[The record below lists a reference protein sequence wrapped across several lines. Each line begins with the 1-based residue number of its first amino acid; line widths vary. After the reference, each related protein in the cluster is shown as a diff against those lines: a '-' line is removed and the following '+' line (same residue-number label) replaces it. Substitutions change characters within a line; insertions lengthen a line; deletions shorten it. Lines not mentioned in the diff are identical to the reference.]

1 MALKGVFMSLPRTL
15 SYFGPEEYLAFER
28 GTDARHEYL
37 DGHVYAL
44 AGESNEHS
52 RICVNVAGE
61 LRARLKG
68 RPYEVLSPNMKVVT
82 SPSGLFSYPDVVV
95 VCGEPRFYDERRDI
109 LTNPAVVFEVLSPST
124 EAYDRGEKFLRY
136 RTHIETLHEYVL
148 VSQHRPLVEHYVRQP
163 DGSWSYS
170 TAGSLDEAVALISI
184 DCRLPLSEI
193 YDRIVFPAG
202 GRHVSS

>member
-1 MALKGVFMSLPRTL
+1 MSLPRTL
-15 SYFGPEEYLAFER
+15 SHFSPEEYLAFER

-37 DGHVYAL
+37 DGHVYAM
-44 AGESNEHS
+44 AGESIEHS

-68 RPYEVLSPNMKVVT
+68 RPCEVLSPNMKIVT
-82 SPSGLFSYPDVVV
+82 SPTGLFSYPDVVV
-95 VCGEPRFYDERRDI
+95 LCGEPRFYDERRDI
-109 LTNPAVVFEVLSPST
+109 LTNPTVVFEVLSPST

-136 RTHIETLHEYVL
+136 RTQIETLREYVL

-170 TAGSLDEAVALISI
+170 SASSFEEVIDLTAI
-184 DCRLPLSEI
+184 DSQLPLSEI

-202 GRHVSS
+202 TGGPV

>member
-1 MALKGVFMSLPRTL
+1 MSLPRTL
-15 SYFGPEEYLAFER
+15 SHFSPEEYLAFER

-37 DGHVYAL
+37 DGHVYAM
-44 AGESNEHS
+44 AGESIEHS

-68 RPYEVLSPNMKVVT
+68 SPCEVLSPNMKVVT
-82 SPSGLFSYPDVVV
+82 SPTGLFSYPDVVV
-95 VCGEPRFYDERRDI
+95 LCGEPRFYDERRDI
-109 LTNPAVVFEVLSPST
+109 LTNPTVVFEVLSPST

-136 RTHIETLHEYVL
+136 RTQIESLREYVL

-170 TAGSLDEAVALISI
+170 SASDLSEAIDLISI

-193 YDRIVFPAG
+193 YDRIIFPAG
-202 GRHVSS
+202 AGDTAS

>member
-1 MALKGVFMSLPRTL
+1 MSLPRTL
-15 SYFGPEEYLAFER
+15 SHFSPEEYLTFER

-37 DGHVYAL
+37 DGHVYAM
-44 AGESNEHS
+44 AGESIEHS

-68 RPYEVLSPNMKVVT
+68 RPCEVLSPNMKVVT

-95 VCGEPRFYDERRDI
+95 VCGEPQFYDERRDI
-109 LTNPAVVFEVLSPST
+109 LTNPTVVFEVLSPST

-136 RTHIETLHEYVL
+136 RTQIKALREYVL
-148 VSQHRPLVEHYVRQP
+148 VSQHRPLIEHYVRQP

-170 TAGSLDEAVALISI
+170 SAASLDEAIELVSI
-184 DCRLPLSEI
+184 DCRLPLSEV

-202 GRHVSS
+202 AGDVGKF

>member
-1 MALKGVFMSLPRTL
+1 MSLPRTL
-15 SYFGPEEYLAFER
+15 SHFSPEEYLAFER

-37 DGHVYAL
+37 DGHVYAM
-44 AGESNEHS
+44 AGESIEHS

-68 RPYEVLSPNMKVVT
+68 RPCEVLSPNMKVVT
-82 SPSGLFSYPDVVV
+82 SPSGLFSYPDVVIL
-95 VCGEPRFYDERRDI
+95 CGEPRFYDERRDI
-109 LTNPAVVFEVLSPST
+109 LINPTVVFEVLSPST

-136 RTHIETLHEYVL
+136 RTQTESLREYVL

-170 TAGSLDEAVALISI
+170 SAASLDEVIDLVSI

-202 GRHVSS
+202 AGGIGEDRGGG

>member
-1 MALKGVFMSLPRTL
+1 MSLPRTL
-15 SYFGPEEYLAFER
+15 SYFSPEEYLAFER

-37 DGHVYAL
+37 DGHVYAM
-44 AGESNEHS
+44 AGESIEHS

-68 RPYEVLSPNMKVVT
+68 SPCEVLSPNMKVVT
-82 SPSGLFSYPDVVV
+82 SPTGLFSYPDVVV
-95 VCGEPRFYDERRDI
+95 LCGEPRFYDERRDI
-109 LTNPAVVFEVLSPST
+109 LTNPTVVFEVLSPST

-136 RTHIETLHEYVL
+136 RTQIATLREYVL

-170 TAGSLDEAVALISI
+170 SASDLSEVIDMPSI
-184 DCRLPLSEI
+184 GCRLPLSEV

-202 GRHVSS
+202 TGGVAEDRGAY

>member
-1 MALKGVFMSLPRTL
+1 MSLPLTL
-15 SYFGPEEYLAFER
+15 SFFSPEEYLAFER

-37 DGHVYAL
+37 DGHVYAM
-44 AGESNEHS
+44 AGESIEHS

-68 RPYEVLSPNMKVVT
+68 QPCEVLSPNMKVVT

-95 VCGEPRFYDERRDI
+95 VCGAPQFYDERRDI
-109 LTNPAVVFEVLSPST
+109 LLNPSVVFEVLSPST

-136 RTHIETLHEYVL
+136 RTQIVTLAEYVL
-148 VSQHRPLVEHYVRQP
+148 ISQHRPLVEHYVRQS
-163 DGSWSYS
+163 DGSWNYASVS
-170 TAGSLDEAVALISI
+170 TLAEGIELPSI
-184 DCRLPLSEI
+184 GCRLPLSEI

-202 GRHVSS
+202 GLTEQQGLR

>member
-1 MALKGVFMSLPRTL
+1 MSLPRTL
-15 SYFGPEEYLAFER
+15 SHFSPEEYLAFER

-37 DGHVYAL
+37 DGHVYAM
-44 AGESNEHS
+44 AGESIEHS

-68 RPYEVLSPNMKVVT
+68 RPCEVLSPNMKVVT

-95 VCGEPRFYDERRDI
+95 VCGEPLFYDQRRDI
-109 LTNPAVVFEVLSPST
+109 LTNPTIVFEVLSPST

-136 RTHIETLHEYVL
+136 RTQIDALREYVL

-163 DGSWSYS
+163 DGSWGYS
-170 TAGSLDEAVALISI
+170 SSGSIDEVVEMISI

-193 YDRIVFPAG
+193 YDRIVFPG
-202 GRHVSS
+202 GAEEDTAAS

>member
-1 MALKGVFMSLPRTL
+1 MSLPRTL
-15 SYFGPEEYLAFER
+15 SHFSPEEYLAFER

-37 DGHVYAL
+37 DGHVYAM
-44 AGESNEHS
+44 AGESIEHS

-68 RPYEVLSPNMKVVT
+68 SPCEVLSPNMKVVT

-95 VCGEPRFYDERRDI
+95 VCGAPQFYDERRDT
-109 LTNPAVVFEVLSPST
+109 LTNPTIVFEVLSPST

-136 RTHIETLHEYVL
+136 RTQVETLREYVL
-148 VSQHRPLVEHYVRQP
+148 ISQHRPLVERFARQA

-170 TAGSLDEAVALISI
+170 SSASLDETVELVSI

-193 YDRIVFPAG
+193 YDRVTFPG
-202 GRHVSS
+202 GVLSDRGAN

>member
-1 MALKGVFMSLPRTL
+1 MSLPRTL
-15 SYFGPEEYLAFER
+15 SHFSPEEYLAFER

-37 DGHVYAL
+37 DGHVYAM
-44 AGESNEHS
+44 AGESIEHS

-68 RPYEVLSPNMKVVT
+68 RSCEVLSPNMKVVT

-95 VCGEPRFYDERRDI
+95 ICGEPQFYDERRDI
-109 LTNPAVVFEVLSPST
+109 LTNPTVVFEVLSPST

-136 RTHIETLHEYVL
+136 RTQIETLQEYVL

-163 DGSWSYS
+163 DGSWSYAS
-170 TAGSLDEAVALISI
+170 AGDLSEAIDLPSI

-193 YDRIVFPAG
+193 YDRIIFPAG
-202 GRHVSS
+202 AADTGEDLGKH

>member
-1 MALKGVFMSLPRTL
+1 MSLPRTL
-15 SYFGPEEYLAFER
+15 SHFSPEEYLAFER

-37 DGHVYAL
+37 DGHVYAM
-44 AGESNEHS
+44 AGESIEHS

-68 RPYEVLSPNMKVVT
+68 RPCEVLSPNMKVVT

-95 VCGEPRFYDERRDI
+95 ICGEPQFYDERRDI
-109 LTNPAVVFEVLSPST
+109 LTNPTVVFEVLSPST

-136 RTHIETLHEYVL
+136 RTQIAALREYVL

-163 DGSWSYS
+163 DGTWSYS
-170 TAGSLDEAVALISI
+170 SAGDLSEAIDLPSI

-193 YDRIVFPAG
+193 YDRIIFPAG
-202 GRHVSS
+202 DTGDGPGRH

>member
-1 MALKGVFMSLPRTL
+1 MSLPRTL
-15 SYFGPEEYLAFER
+15 SHFSPEEYLAFER

-37 DGHVYAL
+37 DGHVYAM
-44 AGESNEHS
+44 AGESIEHS

-68 RPYEVLSPNMKVVT
+68 SPCEVLSPNMKVVT

-95 VCGEPRFYDERRDI
+95 ICGEPRFYDERRDI
-109 LTNPAVVFEVLSPST
+109 LTNPTVVFEVLSPST

-136 RTHIETLHEYVL
+136 RTQIETLQEYVL

-163 DGSWSYS
+163 DGSWSYFS
-170 TAGSLDEAVALISI
+170 ATGLDEAVDLVSI
-184 DCRLPLSEI
+184 GCRLPLSEI

-202 GRHVSS
+202 ASGVAEDSGAE

>member
-1 MALKGVFMSLPRTL
+1 MSLPRTL
-15 SYFGPEEYLAFER
+15 SHFSPEEYLSFER

-37 DGHVYAL
+37 DGHVYAM
-44 AGESNEHS
+44 AGESIEHS

-68 RPYEVLSPNMKVVT
+68 KPCEVLSPNMKVVT

-95 VCGEPRFYDERRDI
+95 ICGEPRFYDERRDI
-109 LTNPAVVFEVLSPST
+109 LTNPTVVFEVLSPST

-136 RTHIETLHEYVL
+136 RTQIETLREYVL

-170 TAGSLDEAVALISI
+170 SAGDLPKAIDLPSI

-193 YDRIVFPAG
+193 YDRIIFPAG
-202 GRHVSS
+202 AVDAGDGQGKD

>member
-1 MALKGVFMSLPRTL
+1 VSLPRTL
-15 SYFGPEEYLAFER
+15 SYFSPEEYLAFER

-37 DGHVYAL
+37 DGHVYAT
-44 AGESNEHS
+44 AGGSIEHS

-61 LRARLKG
+61 LRSRLKG
-68 RPYEVLSPNMKVVT
+68 KPCEVLSPNMKVVT

-95 VCGEPRFYDERRDI
+95 ICGEPQFYDERRDI
-109 LTNPAVVFEVLSPST
+109 LTNPTVVFEVLSPST

-136 RTHIETLHEYVL
+136 RTQIEALREYVL

-170 TAGSLDEAVALISI
+170 SAGGPSEAIDLPSI
-184 DCRLPLSEI
+184 DCLLPLSEI

-202 GRHVSS
+202 AGGSSEDREAK

>member
-1 MALKGVFMSLPRTL
+1 MSLPRTL
-15 SYFGPEEYLAFER
+15 SYFSPEEYLAFER

-37 DGHVYAL
+37 DGHVYAM
-44 AGESNEHS
+44 AGESIEHS

-61 LRARLKG
+61 LRSRLKG
-68 RPYEVLSPNMKVVT
+68 SPCEVLSPNMKVVT

-95 VCGEPRFYDERRDI
+95 ICGEPQFYDERRDI
-109 LTNPAVVFEVLSPST
+109 LTNPTVVFEVLSPST

-136 RTHIETLHEYVL
+136 RTQIETLREYVL

-170 TAGSLDEAVALISI
+170 SAGDLSEAIDLPSI

-193 YDRIVFPAG
+193 YDRIIFPAG
-202 GRHVSS
+202 DTGDGPGRY

>member
-1 MALKGVFMSLPRTL
+1 MSLPRTL
-15 SYFGPEEYLAFER
+15 SHFSPEEYLAFER

-37 DGHVYAL
+37 DGHVYAM
-44 AGESNEHS
+44 AGESIEHS

-61 LRARLKG
+61 LRSRLKG
-68 RPYEVLSPNMKVVT
+68 RPCEVLSPNMKVVT

-95 VCGEPRFYDERRDI
+95 ICGEPQFYDERRDI
-109 LTNPAVVFEVLSPST
+109 LTNPTVVFEVLSPST
-124 EAYDRGEKFLRY
+124 ESYDRGEKFLRY
-136 RTHIETLHEYVL
+136 RTQIETLREYVL

-163 DGSWSYS
+163 DASWSY
-170 TAGSLDEAVALISI
+170 TAASSMAEAVDLISI

-202 GRHVSS
+202 AGGSGEDRGLR

>member
-1 MALKGVFMSLPRTL
+1 MSLPRTL
-15 SYFGPEEYLAFER
+15 SYFSPEEYLAFER

-37 DGHVYAL
+37 DGHVYAM
-44 AGESNEHS
+44 AGESIEHS
-52 RICVNVAGE
+52 RICVNMAGE

-68 RPYEVLSPNMKVVT
+68 SPCEVLSPNMKVVT

-95 VCGEPRFYDERRDI
+95 ICGEPQFYDERRDI
-109 LTNPAVVFEVLSPST
+109 LTNPTVVFEVLSPST

-136 RTHIETLHEYVL
+136 RTQIETLREYVL

-163 DGSWSYS
+163 DGTWSYS
-170 TAGSLDEAVALISI
+170 SAGDLSGAIDLTSI

-193 YDRIVFPAG
+193 YDRIIFPAG
-202 GRHVSS
+202 AADTREGMGRH

>member
-1 MALKGVFMSLPRTL
+1 MSLPRTL
-15 SYFGPEEYLAFER
+15 SHFSPEEYLAFER

-37 DGHVYAL
+37 DGHVYAM
-44 AGESNEHS
+44 AGESIEHS

-61 LRARLKG
+61 LRSRLKG
-68 RPYEVLSPNMKVVT
+68 SPCEVLSPNMKVVT

-95 VCGEPRFYDERRDI
+95 ICGEPQFYDERRDI
-109 LTNPAVVFEVLSPST
+109 LTNPTVVFEVLSPST

-136 RTHIETLHEYVL
+136 RTQIETLREYVL

-170 TAGSLDEAVALISI
+170 SAGDLSEAIDLPSI

-193 YDRIVFPAG
+193 YDRIIFPTGNAG
-202 GRHVSS
+202 DGLGRH

>member
-1 MALKGVFMSLPRTL
+1 MSLPRTL
-15 SYFGPEEYLAFER
+15 SYFSPEGYLAFER

-37 DGHVYAL
+37 DGHVYAM
-44 AGESNEHS
+44 AGESIEHS

-68 RPYEVLSPNMKVVT
+68 RPCEVLSPNMKVVT

-95 VCGEPRFYDERRDI
+95 VCGEPQFYDERRDI
-109 LTNPAVVFEVLSPST
+109 LTNPTVVFEVLSPLT

-136 RTHIETLHEYVL
+136 RTQIETLQEYVL

-170 TAGSLDEAVALISI
+170 SAGDLSEAIDLPSI

-193 YDRIVFPAG
+193 YDRIIFPAG
-202 GRHVSS
+202 DAGESLGRH

>member
-1 MALKGVFMSLPRTL
+1 MSLPRTL
-15 SYFGPEEYLAFER
+15 SHFSPEEYLAFER

-37 DGHVYAL
+37 DGHVYAM
-44 AGESNEHS
+44 AGESIEHS

-68 RPYEVLSPNMKVVT
+68 RPCEVLSPNMKVVT
-82 SPSGLFSYPDVVV
+82 SPAGLFSYPDVVV
-95 VCGEPRFYDERRDI
+95 ICGEPRFYDERRDI
-109 LTNPAVVFEVLSPST
+109 LTNPTVVFEVLSPST

-136 RTHIETLHEYVL
+136 RTQIESLREYVL

-170 TAGSLDEAVALISI
+170 SASNLSEAINLTSI

-193 YDRIVFPAG
+193 YDRIIFPAG
-202 GRHVSS
+202 AGNAGDDQERH

>member
-1 MALKGVFMSLPRTL
+1 MGLPQTL
-15 SYFGPEEYLAFER
+15 SFFSPEEYLAFER

-37 DGHVYAL
+37 DGHVYAM
-44 AGESNEHS
+44 AGESIEHS

-61 LRARLKG
+61 LRSLLKG
-68 RPYEVLSPNMKVVT
+68 RPCEVLSPNMKVVT
-82 SPSGLFSYPDVVV
+82 SPSGLFSYPDAVV
-95 VCGEPRFYDERRDI
+95 VCGEPQFYDERRDI
-109 LTNPAVVFEVLSPST
+109 LLNPTVVFEVLSPST

-136 RTHIETLHEYVL
+136 RTQIAALAEYVL
-148 VSQHRPLVEHYVRQP
+148 ISQHRPLVEHYVRQP

-170 TAGSLDEAVALISI
+170 SVSTLAETVDLPSI

-202 GRHVSS
+202 AGDAGEDQRTH

>member
-1 MALKGVFMSLPRTL
+1 MSLPRTL
-15 SYFGPEEYLAFER
+15 SHFSPEEYLAFER

-37 DGHVYAL
+37 DGHVYAM
-44 AGESNEHS
+44 AGEGIELS

-61 LRARLKG
+61 LRARMKG
-68 RPYEVLSPNMKVVT
+68 SPCEVLSPNMKVGT

-95 VCGEPRFYDERRDI
+95 ICGEPQFYDERSDI
-109 LTNPAVVFEVLSPST
+109 MTNPAVVFEVLSPST
-124 EAYDRGEKFLRY
+124 EAYDSGGKFLRY
-136 RTHIETLHEYVL
+136 RTQIATLREYVL

-170 TAGSLDEAVALISI
+170 SAGDLSEAIDLPSI

-202 GRHVSS
+202 AGDAGDGKGRH

>member
-1 MALKGVFMSLPRTL
+1 MSLPRTL
-15 SYFGPEEYLAFER
+15 SHFSPEEYLAFER

-37 DGHVYAL
+37 DGHVYAM
-44 AGESNEHS
+44 AGESIEHS

-61 LRARLKG
+61 LRSRLKG
-68 RPYEVLSPNMKVVT
+68 RPCEVLSPNMKVVT
-82 SPSGLFSYPDVVV
+82 SPAGLFSYPDVVV
-95 VCGEPRFYDERRDI
+95 LCGEPRFYDERRDI
-109 LTNPAVVFEVLSPST
+109 LTNPTVVFEVLPPST

-136 RTHIETLHEYVL
+136 RTQIEALREYVL

-170 TAGSLDEAVALISI
+170 SAGSLDEAIDMVSI

-202 GRHVSS
+202 AGGYSLARE

>member
-1 MALKGVFMSLPRTL
+1 MSLPRTL
-15 SYFGPEEYLAFER
+15 SYFSPEEYLAFER

-37 DGHVYAL
+37 DGHVYAM
-44 AGESNEHS
+44 AGESIEHS

-68 RPYEVLSPNMKVVT
+68 SPCEVLSPNMKVAT
-82 SPSGLFSYPDVVV
+82 SPAGLFSYPDVVV

-109 LTNPAVVFEVLSPST
+109 LTNPTVVFEVLSPST

-136 RTHIETLHEYVL
+136 RTNIETLREYVL

-170 TAGSLDEAVALISI
+170 SAGDLSEPIDLPSI
-184 DCRLPLSEI
+184 GCRLPLSEI
-193 YDRIVFPAG
+193 YDRIIFPAG
-202 GRHVSS
+202 AGDTGGGQGSH

>member
-1 MALKGVFMSLPRTL
+1 MSLPRTL
-15 SYFGPEEYLAFER
+15 SYFSPEEYLAFER

-37 DGHVYAL
+37 DGHVYAM
-44 AGESNEHS
+44 AGESIEHS

-68 RPYEVLSPNMKVVT
+68 RPCEVLSPNMKVVT

-95 VCGEPRFYDERRDI
+95 ICGEPQFYDERRDI
-109 LTNPAVVFEVLSPST
+109 LTNPTVVFEVLSPST

-136 RTHIETLHEYVL
+136 RTQIETLREYVL
-148 VSQHRPLVEHYVRQP
+148 VSQHRPLIEHYVRQP

-170 TAGSLDEAVALISI
+170 SAGDLPEAIDLPSI
-184 DCRLPLSEI
+184 GCSLPLSEI
-193 YDRIVFPAG
+193 YDRIIFP
-202 GRHVSS
+202 

>member
-1 MALKGVFMSLPRTL
+1 MSLPRTL
-15 SYFGPEEYLAFER
+15 SHFSPEEYLAFER
-28 GTDARHEYL
+28 GTDAKHEYL
-37 DGHVYAL
+37 DGHVYAM
-44 AGESNEHS
+44 AGESIEHS

-68 RPYEVLSPNMKVVT
+68 SPCEVLSPNMKVVT

-95 VCGEPRFYDERRDI
+95 LCGEPRFYDERRDI
-109 LTNPAVVFEVLSPST
+109 LTNPTLVFEVLSPST

-136 RTHIETLHEYVL
+136 RTQIEALREYVL
-148 VSQHRPLVEHYVRQP
+148 VSQHRPLVEHYVRQS

-170 TAGSLDEAVALISI
+170 SAGDLSEAIDLSSI

-193 YDRIVFPAG
+193 YDRIIFPAG
-202 GRHVSS
+202 AGDAGDGKGSH

>member
-1 MALKGVFMSLPRTL
+1 MSLPRAL
-15 SYFGPEEYLAFER
+15 SHFSPEEYLAFER

-37 DGHVYAL
+37 DGHVYAM
-44 AGESNEHS
+44 AGESIEHS

-68 RPYEVLSPNMKVVT
+68 RPCEVLSPNMKVVT

-109 LTNPAVVFEVLSPST
+109 LTNPTIVFEVLSPST

-136 RTHIETLHEYVL
+136 RTQIESLREYVL

-170 TAGSLDEAVALISI
+170 SVGDLSEAIDLPSI

-193 YDRIVFPAG
+193 YDRIIFPAG
-202 GRHVSS
+202 ATGDGPGRH

>member
-1 MALKGVFMSLPRTL
+1 MSLPRTL
-15 SYFGPEEYLAFER
+15 SHFSPEEYLAFER

-37 DGHVYAL
+37 DGHVYAM
-44 AGESNEHS
+44 AGESIEHS

-68 RPYEVLSPNMKVVT
+68 CPCEVLSPNMKVVT
-82 SPSGLFSYPDVVV
+82 SPTGLFSYPDVVV
-95 VCGEPRFYDERRDI
+95 ICGEPQFYDERRDI
-109 LTNPAVVFEVLSPST
+109 LTNPTVVFEVLSPST

-136 RTHIETLHEYVL
+136 RTQVEALREYVL

-170 TAGSLDEAVALISI
+170 SADDLSEAIDLPSI
-184 DCRLPLSEI
+184 DSRLPFSEI
-193 YDRIVFPAG
+193 YDRIIFPAG
-202 GRHVSS
+202 AGDTGGSRGRP